1 MRNLI
6 FLIIALQA
14 ELMRPRFREDEC
26 PDAALGELCDSLAFA
41 FCFER

>member
-1 MRNLI
+1 MRNII

-14 ELMRPRFREDEC
+14 ELIRPRFREDEC
-26 PDAALGELCDSLAFA
+26 PDAALGKLCDSLASA